1 MNAKPANRRVF
12 LCCHGSG
19 CCWRFFGVVG
29 DVLGS
34 SAKGVYADDTQ
45 RFGSGI
51 AGLEIM
57 EELEHTAL
65 HHQRINVFQVD

>member
-1 MNAKPANRRVF
+1 MQNPPIGGFF

-19 CCWRFFGVVG
+19 GCWRFFGVVG

-57 EELEHTAL
+57 E
-65 HHQRINVFQVD
+65 